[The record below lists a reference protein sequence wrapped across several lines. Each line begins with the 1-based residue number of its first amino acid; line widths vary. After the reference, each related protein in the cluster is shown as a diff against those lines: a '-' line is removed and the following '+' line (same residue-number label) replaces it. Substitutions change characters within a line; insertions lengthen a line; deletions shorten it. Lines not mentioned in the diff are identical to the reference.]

1 MIKSIHRRYRG
12 DITNYNKAPRNS
24 QLYLVWT
31 SNHVVSFTKKN
42 CEKGK
47 SPNFTKRCG
56 NNNNLAPG
64 PYPLGI
70 KMSFFFKLAYC
81 NWLSFY
87 GFLSISQPM
96 GLPRIPHNFP
106 FIAFVSSSLCLLGG
120 EHCTYRQYRLYLES
134 RVSPLSINY
143 SMY

>member
-42 CEKGK
+42 CEKGE

-56 NNNNLAPG
+56 NSNNLAPG

-70 KMSFFFKLAYC
+70 EMSFFLKT
-81 NWLSFY
+81 
-87 GFLSISQPM
+87 
-96 GLPRIPHNFP
+96 
-106 FIAFVSSSLCLLGG
+106 CLLQLVILLWFSIDFTTHGITQNSSQLPFYCVCFEFFMPFG
-120 EHCTYRQYRLYLES
+120 RRALYIQTVQTLFREPGFS
-134 RVSPLSINY
+134 VVN
-143 SMY
+143 

>member
-31 SNHVVSFTKKN
+31 SNHVVSFTKKKKH

-81 NWLSFY
+81 NWLSFLVFY
-87 GFLSISQPM
+87 RFHNPWDYPEFLTTSLLLRLFRVLYAFWEESTV
-96 GLPRIPHNFP
+96 HTDSTD
-106 FIAFVSSSLCLLGG
+106 FI
-120 EHCTYRQYRLYLES
+120 
-134 RVSPLSINY
+134 
-143 SMY
+143 